1 MFQVSDQI
9 IMYSFG
15 GRKLL
20 SRPFFKTS
28 SVHDMPCLKHSIST
42 MVVASRLCT
51 NVQPRYWCHL
61 FEATYA
67 ENTLI
72 EFFHPDIG
80 FCANLKVKT
89 DMNLLKAIPNML

>member
-1 MFQVSDQI
+1 
-9 IMYSFG
+9 
-15 GRKLL
+15 
-20 SRPFFKTS
+20 
-28 SVHDMPCLKHSIST
+28 MPCLKHSIST

-72 EFFHPDIG
+72 ESFHPDIG
-80 FCANLKVKT
+80 FCASLKVKDGYELAQSDPEHALEAAT
-89 DMNLLKAIPNML
+89 ISQSESDRDVEPRL